1 MRITRGTRVPG
12 SSEPAVSIDEDRVPK
27 HRSLAWICWPTLRGP
42 RGLRSTALPGV
53 LLVVL
58 AATVA
63 PVGAQSADASRIASG
78 DSLRLKLP
86 GHLWVDAHFESWS
99 ADVMMLGVEGV
110 TGDWPVS
117 IFDLTG
123 LQLYT
128 GRSPR
133 QGLRHWAML
142 GAVGG
147 MFAGAGVGLL
157 IDTSGAGAGMSGPS
171 ADIISTTVR
180 WATIGMAVGAVAGG
194 VYGGARP
201 GMGWI
206 GIELPTR

>member
-1 MRITRGTRVPG
+1 MPDLA
-12 SSEPAVSIDEDRVPK
+12 EPAVSIDEDRVPK
-27 HRSLAWICWPTLRGP
+27 HRSLALMRGPTPRGP
-42 RGLRSTALPGV
+42 RVPRSVVLPGV
-53 LLVVL
+53 FLVVL
-58 AATVA
+58 AVTGARVD
-63 PVGAQSADASRIASG
+63 AQSADASKIANG

-86 GHLWVDAHFESWS
+86 GQLWVDAHFESWS
-99 ADVMMLGVEGV
+99 ADVMLLGVQGI

-128 GRSPR
+128 DRSPR

-157 IDTSGAGAGMSGPS
+157 IDTSGAGAGMSGVS
-171 ADIISTTVR
+171 AEIISTTVR
-180 WATIGMAVGAVAGG
+180 WATIGMVVGAVAGG

>member
-1 MRITRGTRVPG
+1 M
-12 SSEPAVSIDEDRVPK
+12 
-27 HRSLAWICWPTLRGP
+27 
-42 RGLRSTALPGV
+42 LRSPRVHASVMLSGLLLTVLTA
-53 LLVVL
+53 
-58 AATVA
+58 
-63 PVGAQSADASRIASG
+63 VGTPADAQSADASRIANG

-86 GHLWVDAHFESWS
+86 GHLWIDAHFESWR
-99 ADVMMLGVEGV
+99 ADVMILGVQGI

-117 IFDLTG
+117 IFELSG

-128 GRSPR
+128 DRSPR

-147 MFAGAGVGLL
+147 LFAGAGVGLL

-171 ADIISTTVR
+171 TEIIATTVR

-201 GMGWI
+201 GVGWI